1 MWHVVNEIGS
11 ENKKVVLKYDKTE
24 RIQKYE
30 GSFSNLLGKLQQIAE
45 ADIQQRST
53 ERYQSILTLHKKW
66 SFPLKISYANVT
78 KPAATWEFGHIYWR
92 HLKQKTSFFIQWE
105 DVKFKELHPWQKS
118 FKIKETPGL
127 TIYLQSLIN
136 WSAVSRAFNLVQQ
149 ILQW

>member
-53 ERYQSILTLHKKW
+53 ERYQSKLTLHKK
-66 SFPLKISYANVT
+66 
-78 KPAATWEFGHIYWR
+78 
-92 HLKQKTSFFIQWE
+92 
-105 DVKFKELHPWQKS
+105 
-118 FKIKETPGL
+118 
-127 TIYLQSLIN
+127 
-136 WSAVSRAFNLVQQ
+136 
-149 ILQW
+149 

>member
-53 ERYQSILTLHKKW
+53 ERYQSILTLHKK
-66 SFPLKISYANVT
+66 
-78 KPAATWEFGHIYWR
+78 
-92 HLKQKTSFFIQWE
+92 
-105 DVKFKELHPWQKS
+105 
-118 FKIKETPGL
+118 
-127 TIYLQSLIN
+127 
-136 WSAVSRAFNLVQQ
+136 
-149 ILQW
+149 

>member
-53 ERYQSILTLHKKW
+53 ERYQSILTLYKK
-66 SFPLKISYANVT
+66 
-78 KPAATWEFGHIYWR
+78 
-92 HLKQKTSFFIQWE
+92 
-105 DVKFKELHPWQKS
+105 
-118 FKIKETPGL
+118 
-127 TIYLQSLIN
+127 
-136 WSAVSRAFNLVQQ
+136 
-149 ILQW
+149 